1 MKHRENSKS
10 NFNYLKRE
18 PKEVNTKI
26 DDLRQFLLDVSDILI
41 AFYILLYKIMSCI
54 CVFMLSYCMVYM

>member
-26 DDLRQFLLDVSDILI
+26 DDIRQLLLDVSDMLI
-41 AFYILLYKIMSCI
+41 AFYILLHKIMSCI

>member
-1 MKHRENSKS
+1 MKHRESSKS

-18 PKEVNTKI
+18 PKKSTQKI
-26 DDLRQFLLDVSDILI
+26 DDLRQLLLDVSDILI

-54 CVFMLSYCMVYM
+54 CVFVLSYCMVYM